1 MFNRMKLSEWMEEQ
15 ELTNCELA
23 KKLGVSE
30 AAIRHI
36 RLGIKQP
43 SLGMA
48 VELAQLMECKLD
60 DVVVT
65 E

>member
-30 AAIRHI
+30 SAIRHI

-48 VELAQLMECKLD
+48 VEFAQLMECKLD
-60 DVVVT
+60 ELVVS

>member
-1 MFNRMKLSEWMEEQ
+1 MFNRRKLSEWMEEQ

-30 AAIRHI
+30 SAIRHI

>member
-23 KKLGVSE
+23 KQLGVSE

>member
-15 ELTNCELA
+15 ELTNCERA
-23 KKLGVSE
+23 KQLGVSE

>member
-1 MFNRMKLSEWMEEQ
+1 MFNRKKLSEWMEEKK
-15 ELTNCELA
+15 LTNSELA
-23 KKLGVSE
+23 RMLGVSE

-48 VELAQLMECKLD
+48 VELAGMMECKLD

>member
-1 MFNRMKLSEWMEEQ
+1 MFNRMKFSEWMEKQ

-23 KKLGVSE
+23 KMLGVSE